1 MVQVCTNKNR
11 LVGDYVICNS
21 TDTTQQKPYNPA
33 LNQRMICK
41 STDTTQQKTYNPAL
55 NQRVIC
61 NSTDTKNLQPI
72 LESEGDM

>member
-33 LNQRMICK
+33 LNQRMIC
-41 STDTTQQKTYNPAL
+41 
-55 NQRVIC
+55 
-61 NSTDTKNLQPI
+61 NSTDTKNLQPS
-72 LESEGDM
+72 LESEDDM